1 MVWNVINE
9 EERFVIEATGD
20 ELALTLPDEI
30 LESEEFKDIINKQ
43 YNEKSLFRFFVQK
56 KDKKSI

>member
-1 MVWNVINE
+1 MVWNVIDE
-9 EERFVIEATGD
+9 EERFVIEVTGD